1 MPDESHKNCNAGVS
15 TKLLI
20 HAVYAE
26 SFINYNYE
34 EINKICDPYWVAAY
48 PDVVSSSD
56 EDEEATPPGGAAPAG
71 RPQQASDLDDDPD
84 DDLPIGRLRAG
95 SGVTFGDGS
104 GAVA

>member
-1 MPDESHKNCNAGVS
+1 VS
-15 TKLLI
+15 IKLLI

-56 EDEEATPPGGAAPAG
+56 EDEEATPPGGAA
-71 RPQQASDLDDDPD
+71 SDLDDDPD

-95 SGVTFGDGS
+95 SGAASGDGG
-104 GAVA
+104 GATG

>member
-1 MPDESHKNCNAGVS
+1 MKHNFGRLFSFMPCRSPNFNFR
-15 TKLLI
+15 KLLI

-56 EDEEATPPGGAAPAG
+56 EDEEATLADGASPAG
-71 RPQQASDLDDDPD
+71 RPRQAS
-84 DDLPIGRLRAG
+84 
-95 SGVTFGDGS
+95 GS
-104 GAVA
+104 GATSGAGGGAAA